1 MNKAF
6 WIIMIIVDILF
17 LLSAFI
23 RMGSYIF
30 QSEEDRLKTE
40 LAIANITTIFVS
52 PLIIIASLISTITF
66 LISMFE

>member
-1 MNKAF
+1 MNSAF

-17 LLSAFI
+17 LLFALARI
-23 RMGSYIF
+23 GSNY

-40 LAIANITTIFVS
+40 LAIANLTTTFVS

-66 LISMFE
+66 LISMSE